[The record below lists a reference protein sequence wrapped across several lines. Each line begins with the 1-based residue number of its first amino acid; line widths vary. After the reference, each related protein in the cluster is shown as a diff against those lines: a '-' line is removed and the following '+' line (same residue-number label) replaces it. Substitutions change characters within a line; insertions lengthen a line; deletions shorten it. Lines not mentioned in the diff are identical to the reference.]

1 MGSNTQTD
9 KEVRTMGGVYINDR
23 SIMLSDD
30 VTEENVG
37 LIMNAI
43 INLRDIMKLARQQKG
58 QEFHDKKVTIMSEK
72 IQKFRLSL
80 P

>member
-37 LIMNAI
+37 LSMNPI
-43 INLRDIMKLARQQKG
+43 IKIN
-58 QEFHDKKVTIMSEK
+58 QEDSIKEEV
-72 IQKFRLSL
+72 
-80 P
+80 